1 MKDGKRTAFFL
12 TAALAVMAA
21 AFIPA
26 GCGGQGGDITGPNK
40 LDTTIDRRGIIPLD
54 SSKPVDT
61 LDLGTLNMSV
71 GFPVAQLFF
80 KNMDNPVVAYET
92 LTDMLDHYK
101 RGVPDERLKAM
112 GKILADESLDVIGL
126 QEVMILKVNGALVN
140 DFPAELK
147 AAILA
152 NGGPDYRVFHT
163 VMNDT
168 VLTGKKND
176 STLTVD
182 FREGQTFLVKPG
194 FTVLDSAR
202 FMYFDLLKI
211 PVLSQP
217 VTERGADYLR
227 LRSPGGLEF
236 QVFNTHIEVEFSAK
250 TGSQGTE
257 LAVLA
262 DSLQIRVEKRG
273 RLQVAMGDFNS
284 EPDSLAHS
292 RLKTFGFADTF
303 KGPTDQD
310 SGTTCCV
317 AGSALWNADTSFSNR
332 RIDYIMARGMAGSLE
347 SRTTVK
353 GPQIGTGGVRFLAT
367 DHRMVVAKIIAQ
379 SP

>member
-1 MKDGKRTAFFL
+1 MMGFKKAAFFL
-12 TAALAVMAA
+12 SAVLAA
-21 AFIPA
+21 AFFPA
-26 GCGGQGGDITGPNK
+26 GCGGQGGDIAGPNK
-40 LDTTIDRRGIIPLD
+40 LDTAVDRRGIISLD
-54 SSKPVDT
+54 PSKPVDT

-80 KNMDNPVVAYET
+80 KDMDNPVVAYET
-92 LTDMLDHYK
+92 LHDMLDHYK

-112 GKILADESLDVIGL
+112 GKILAEEALDVVGL
-126 QEVMILKVNGALVN
+126 QEVMILKVDGVLLN
-140 DFPAELK
+140 DFPADLK

-152 NGGPDYRVFHT
+152 AGGPDYRIIHT

-168 VLTGKKND
+168 VLTGKKGD
-176 STLTVD
+176 STATVD
-182 FREGQTFLVKPG
+182 FREGQSFLVKPG

-211 PVLSQP
+211 PVRGQP

-236 QVFNTHIEVEFSAK
+236 QVFNSHIEVEFSQK

-262 DSLQIRVEKRG
+262 DSLQLRVGKHG
-273 RLQVAMGDFNS
+273 RLQVALGDFNS

-292 RLKTFGFADTF
+292 RLKTFGFVDTF
-303 KGPTDQD
+303 KGPTADD
-310 SGTTCCV
+310 TGGTCCV
-317 AGSALWNADTSFSNR
+317 AGSALWSADTTFSNR
-332 RIDYIMARGMAGSLE
+332 RIDYIMARGMTESLV

-353 GPQIGTGGVRFLAT
+353 GPQIGAGGVRFLAS
-367 DHRMVVAKIIAQ
+367 DHRMVIARITAQ